1 MNLGILVLRALLGS
15 ILVAHSFQKSRAWFG
30 GQGPDRMAT
39 VFEGPRATCGLRGRL
54 EDPRLMALCLRVL
67 ERQVARVRR
76 QGPPL

>member
-1 MNLGILVLRALLGS
+1 MMESTKHAVDDGNGYCLPE
-15 ILVAHSFQKSRAWFG
+15 RAWRELEEIR
-30 GQGPDRMAT
+30 GQLEFLAT